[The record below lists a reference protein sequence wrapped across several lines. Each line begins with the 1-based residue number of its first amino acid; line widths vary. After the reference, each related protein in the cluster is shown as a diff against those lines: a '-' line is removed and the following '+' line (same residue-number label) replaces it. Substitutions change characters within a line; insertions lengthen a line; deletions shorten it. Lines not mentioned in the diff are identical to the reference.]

1 MLLIDKKSSQPL
13 YSQLYEGLKQQI
25 LSGELTAGSALTATR
40 KLAREYEISRNT
52 VITAYR
58 QLELEGYIYGTRG
71 SGFYVEALPPQ
82 SDESQAAEPFTP
94 PAKERPPHYDFRYGG
109 IDRNVYRNRAFRH
122 SLNNA
127 LADLENRNILLY
139 EPPEGLFVLRQW
151 LCRYLKRFRGVRC
164 RPEQVIITSGHHHS
178 LSLITQLMPPEKYE
192 FAMENPGYRGTRDV
206 FSHQDYTMHYVP
218 VGPGGIDLPSLQG
231 LPPSLISITPSHQF
245 PLGQIMPVKHR
256 LELLQLAEKGGHY
269 IIEDDYD
276 SELRYEEQ
284 PIPSLQ
290 SIDTYGRTFYL
301 GTFSKTMAPDIRLAY
316 VVLPPALSF
325 DFAVDYPFYSSPV
338 PSLLQLAMTDFMESG
353 EYEKQVNALRND
365 FRKKHALIRSY
376 LEENFPQGVRIHGG
390 GGGMHFVLE
399 LRTDCTETEILRRFR
414 QNEVGAYSLR
424 PYWADPDDSPQ
435 HQILIGYGAIPL
447 HRLPVNLDA
456 LGDTLH
462 DLIQI

>member
-40 KLAREYEISRNT
+40 KLAWEYEISRNT

-139 EPPEGLFVLRQW
+139 EPPEGLFVLRQC

-206 FSHQDYTMHYVP
+206 FSHQNYAMHYVP
-218 VGPGGIDLPSLQG
+218 VGPGESTFHPYKASR
-231 LPPSLISITPSHQF
+231 
-245 PLGQIMPVKHR
+245 R
-256 LELLQLAEKGGHY
+256 L
-269 IIEDDYD
+269 
-276 SELRYEEQ
+276 
-284 PIPSLQ
+284 
-290 SIDTYGRTFYL
+290 
-301 GTFSKTMAPDIRLAY
+301 
-316 VVLPPALSF
+316 
-325 DFAVDYPFYSSPV
+325 
-338 PSLLQLAMTDFMESG
+338 
-353 EYEKQVNALRND
+353 
-365 FRKKHALIRSY
+365 
-376 LEENFPQGVRIHGG
+376 
-390 GGGMHFVLE
+390 
-399 LRTDCTETEILRRFR
+399 
-414 QNEVGAYSLR
+414 
-424 PYWADPDDSPQ
+424 
-435 HQILIGYGAIPL
+435 
-447 HRLPVNLDA
+447 
-456 LGDTLH
+456 
-462 DLIQI
+462 

>member
-40 KLAREYEISRNT
+40 KLAWEYEISRNT

-139 EPPEGLFVLRQW
+139 EPPEGLFVLRQC

-206 FSHQDYTMHYVP
+206 FFSP
-218 VGPGGIDLPSLQG
+218 
-231 LPPSLISITPSHQF
+231 
-245 PLGQIMPVKHR
+245 
-256 LELLQLAEKGGHY
+256 ELCHA
-269 IIEDDYD
+269 
-276 SELRYEEQ
+276 LR
-284 PIPSLQ
+284 S
-290 SIDTYGRTFYL
+290 GRTR
-301 GTFSKTMAPDIRLAY
+301 GESTFHPYKASRRL
-316 VVLPPALSF
+316 
-325 DFAVDYPFYSSPV
+325 
-338 PSLLQLAMTDFMESG
+338 
-353 EYEKQVNALRND
+353 
-365 FRKKHALIRSY
+365 
-376 LEENFPQGVRIHGG
+376 
-390 GGGMHFVLE
+390 
-399 LRTDCTETEILRRFR
+399 
-414 QNEVGAYSLR
+414 
-424 PYWADPDDSPQ
+424 
-435 HQILIGYGAIPL
+435 
-447 HRLPVNLDA
+447 
-456 LGDTLH
+456 
-462 DLIQI
+462 